1 MPLISICIPAYKRVN
16 YLQRLLESIAI
27 QTFKDFEVVITDDSP
42 DRSVSDLVENYRSL
56 FPILYYHN
64 QQAKGTPANWNEGIS
79 KASGEWIKLIHDDD
93 WFATKDSLRIFA
105 DHTKHNT
112 TFIFS
117 AYENHVDGEPTG
129 EIKRLGNSWKQ
140 RITREPMTLLAY
152 NVIGPPSV
160 IMVHRSVKEVY
171 DEQMKWRVDMDF
183 YVRLLLQ
190 NKNYSYIN
198 DVLVNVGISTTQ
210 VTNECFLNPS
220 VELPE
225 GFLLLQKYGSHRLQ
239 NIWVYDAWWR
249 LLRNM
254 HITSKKQLMQYQ
266 PATWP
271 QVVVNMTEHLKK
283 MPGFV
288 LKFGPFSKIAMLL
301 SWFVNQPKGS

>member
-16 YLQRLLESIAI
+16 YLQRLLDSIAL
-27 QTFKDFEVVITDDSP
+27 QTFRDFEVVITDDSP
-42 DRSVSDLVENYRSL
+42 DDSVKSLVENYRMS
-56 FPILYYHN
+56 FPIFYFHN
-64 QQAKGTPANWNEGIS
+64 QKAKGTPANWNEGIS
-79 KASGEWIKLIHDDD
+79 KAKGDWIKLIHDDD
-93 WFATKDSLRIFA
+93 WFTTNESLGIFA
-105 DHTKHNT
+105 AHTKGNS

-117 AYENHVDGEPTG
+117 AYANCVNGESVG
-129 EIKRLGNSWKQ
+129 EVKRLGNSWKQ

-160 IMVHRSVKEVY
+160 IMVHKSVKETY

-190 NKNYSYIN
+190 DNNYTYIN
-198 DVLVNVGISTTQ
+198 EVLINVGISKTQ
-210 VTNECFLNPS
+210 VTNECFQNPF

-225 GFLLLQKYGSHRLQ
+225 GFLLLEKYGSRRLE

-254 HITSKKQLMQYQ
+254 HITTVQQLAKYQ
-266 PATWP
+266 PSSWP
-271 QVVVNMTEHLKK
+271 PVIITMTRHLKK

-288 LKFGPFSKIAMLL
+288 LKFGPFSKFAMLL
-301 SWFVNQPKGS
+301 SWFLNQHKGS